1 MKIERARNEAIMTQT
16 RITAMNIRQR
26 KGETKNPKAGKIVA
40 VTAYDFTFA
49 KLVDSHVDIVLVGD
63 SLGMVIQGH
72 PNTLS
77 VTVEDMIYHSRA
89 VHRGLK
95 TAHLVVDM
103 PFMSYQAG
111 VQSAIR
117 NAGRLVQEGF
127 AQSVKLEGGV
137 NIAKTVE
144 KLVDIG
150 IPVMGHVGLT
160 PQSVHQFGGYR
171 IQGKSKSAKE
181 AIMMD
186 ALALEDAGAYAIVLE
201 GIPAELAAEITERIT
216 IPTIG
221 IGAGAKCDGQ
231 VLVSQD
237 LLGMDSEFRPRFV
250 KQFANLS
257 ESVQGAVAKYANE
270 VRSGQFPLE
279 EHSFH

>member
-1 MKIERARNEAIMTQT
+1 MTQT

-63 SLGMVIQGH
+63 SLGMVIRGH